1 MRAAIVGGIIAI
13 ITLAA
18 YGIVQAGRWA
28 PAAQQARV
36 ETPAPVAV
44 EPAPAVATEAAST
57 APAEPA
63 ETAAADSADA
73 PVEAAATAPADT
85 AEATPSDAAAPSSDT
100 VADAALPAVAS
111 PPVAPAAAT
120 PTTAAPVAAA
130 AAPVAPATPLQ
141 RHPLHRQ
148 PPHRS
153 RLPSWPRRHR
163 RRLPHP
169 PRRRSRSWSPSISR
183 LRLRRPSGPPER
195 PPRPL
200 RSLRRPRL
208 PLPRLNPLR
217 PRPAPAPLKAPDIVC
232 NNPNAMKVSRVVE
245 IDTTGGPGFGSQHF
259 KTMDFLR
266 DHEIVLT
273 FDDGPWLNTT
283 HAVLKALA
291 DQCLRATFFNI
302 GKHASYYP
310 EILKD
315 VLAAGH
321 TVGTH
326 TWSHADLS
334 KKTPDDAKEEI
345 EKGISAVHYY
355 AQGAGPIAP
364 FFRFPDLRHPPEMLT
379 YLGERNIASFSTDID
394 SFDFKIH
401 KPDQLVKSLIAKV
414 NKQGKGIILM
424 HDFQKGTAAALPEIL
439 AQLKADGFKIVHMVP
454 KDAGDD
460 GPAIRRGDPQGPE
473 AADGEPAPDLERG
486 EDDQRGP
493 RRGQAVGLASSAKT
507 GNGRARP
514 GHFFFAGSATSA
526 TRTAPPGTAPGR
538 RTASRRSSS
547 PRRAAP
553 SPDRA

>member
-13 ITLAA
+13 ITMAA

-28 PAAQQARV
+28 PAAQQARI

-44 EPAPAVATEAAST
+44 EPAPAVAIEAAST
-57 APAEPA
+57 APA

-73 PVEAAATAPADT
+73 PLEAAATAPVDT
-85 AEATPSDAAAPSSDT
+85 AEAAASDATAPSSDT
-100 VADAALPAVAS
+100 IADAALPAVAS
-111 PPVAPAAAT
+111 PPVAPAAMPVA
-120 PTTAAPVAAA
+120 AAVAPVAPPAGTPAIAA
-130 AAPVAPATPLQ
+130 AAPVAPPVAAPVMAAAAPAAPVPAPASKPIVVAQYQPAPITPTIRPAGATPAAAAA
-141 RHPLHRQ
+141 PAPAPVAAPQ
-148 PPHRS
+148 PVAAPA
-153 RLPSWPRRHR
+153 
-163 RRLPHP
+163 
-169 PRRRSRSWSPSISR
+169 
-183 LRLRRPSGPPER
+183 
-195 PPRPL
+195 
-200 RSLRRPRL
+200 
-208 PLPRLNPLR
+208 
-217 PRPAPAPLKAPDIVC
+217 PAPAPLKAPDIVC

-379 YLGERNIASFSTDID
+379 YLGQRNIASFSTDID

-401 KPDQLVKSLIAKV
+401 KPDQLIKSLIAKV

-439 AQLKADGFKIVHMVP
+439 AQLKAGGFKIVHMVP
-454 KDAGDD
+454 KEAVTTV
-460 GPAIRRGDPQGPE
+460 PQYDE
-473 AADGEPAPDLERG
+473 AMLKDQKLPTVSQRPTSSVVKTISEVPGE
-486 EDDQRGP
+486 
-493 RRGQAVGLASSAKT
+493 AKQ
-507 GNGRARP
+507 
-514 GHFFFAGSATSA
+514 
-526 TRTAPPGTAPGR
+526 
-538 RTASRRSSS
+538 
-547 PRRAAP
+547 
-553 SPDRA
+553 

>member
-13 ITLAA
+13 ITLTA

-28 PAAQQARV
+28 PAAVQARV
-36 ETPAPVAV
+36 ETPAPVAL
-44 EPAPAVATEAAST
+44 EPAPAVATEAAS
-57 APAEPA
+57 AEA
-63 ETAAADSADA
+63 TETAAADSADA
-73 PVEAAATAPADT
+73 PVEMAASAPADA
-85 AEATPSDAAAPSSDT
+85 AEAAPSADAAPSGDT
-100 VADAALPAVAS
+100 VADAPLPAVAS

-120 PTTAAPVAAA
+120 PAIAAVAPVAPPAAAPVAAPVMAAAAA
-130 AAPVAPATPLQ
+130 AAPAPASKPMVVAQYQPAPIAPTIRPAGATPAAAA
-141 RHPLHRQ
+141 PAPAPVAAPQ
-148 PPHRS
+148 PVAAPA
-153 RLPSWPRRHR
+153 
-163 RRLPHP
+163 
-169 PRRRSRSWSPSISR
+169 
-183 LRLRRPSGPPER
+183 
-195 PPRPL
+195 
-200 RSLRRPRL
+200 
-208 PLPRLNPLR
+208 
-217 PRPAPAPLKAPDIVC
+217 PAPAPLKAPDIVC

-273 FDDGPWLNTT
+273 FDDGPWLNNTP
-283 HAVLKALA
+283 AVLKALA

-310 EILKD
+310 EILKQ

-334 KKTPDDAKEEI
+334 KAKTPDDAKEEI
-345 EKGISAVHYY
+345 EKGFSAVHYY

-379 YLGERNIASFSTDID
+379 YLGQRNIASFSTDID

-439 AQLKADGFKIVHMVP
+439 AQLKAGGFKIVHMVP
-454 KDAGDD
+454 KEAVTT
-460 GPAIRRGDPQGPE
+460 IPQYDE
-473 AADGEPAPDLERG
+473 AMIKDQKLPTVSQRPTSSVVKTISEVPGE
-486 EDDQRGP
+486 
-493 RRGQAVGLASSAKT
+493 AKQ
-507 GNGRARP
+507 
-514 GHFFFAGSATSA
+514 
-526 TRTAPPGTAPGR
+526 
-538 RTASRRSSS
+538 
-547 PRRAAP
+547 
-553 SPDRA
+553 

>member
-13 ITLAA
+13 ITLTA

-28 PAAQQARV
+28 PAAVQARV
-36 ETPAPVAV
+36 ETPAPVAL
-44 EPAPAVATEAAST
+44 EPAPAVATEAASA
-57 APAEPA
+57 APAEA
-63 ETAAADSADA
+63 TETAAADSADA
-73 PVEAAATAPADT
+73 PVEMAASAPADA
-85 AEATPSDAAAPSSDT
+85 AEAAPSADAAPSGDT
-100 VADAALPAVAS
+100 VADAPLPAVAS

-120 PTTAAPVAAA
+120 PAIAAVAPVAPPAAAPVAAPVMAAAAA
-130 AAPVAPATPLQ
+130 AAPAPASKPMVVAQYQPAPIAPTIRPAGATPAAAAAA
-141 RHPLHRQ
+141 PAPAPVAAPQ
-148 PPHRS
+148 PVAAPA
-153 RLPSWPRRHR
+153 
-163 RRLPHP
+163 
-169 PRRRSRSWSPSISR
+169 
-183 LRLRRPSGPPER
+183 
-195 PPRPL
+195 
-200 RSLRRPRL
+200 
-208 PLPRLNPLR
+208 
-217 PRPAPAPLKAPDIVC
+217 PAPAPLKAPDIVC

-273 FDDGPWLNTT
+273 FDDGPWLNNTP
-283 HAVLKALA
+283 AVLKALA

-310 EILKD
+310 EILKQ

-334 KKTPDDAKEEI
+334 KAKTPDDAKEEI
-345 EKGISAVHYY
+345 EKGFSAVHYY

-379 YLGERNIASFSTDID
+379 YLGQRNIASFSTDID

-439 AQLKADGFKIVHMVP
+439 AQLKAGGFKIVHMVP
-454 KDAGDD
+454 KEAVTT
-460 GPAIRRGDPQGPE
+460 IPQYDE
-473 AADGEPAPDLERG
+473 AMIKDQKLPTVSQRPTSSVVKTISEVPGE
-486 EDDQRGP
+486 
-493 RRGQAVGLASSAKT
+493 AKQ
-507 GNGRARP
+507 
-514 GHFFFAGSATSA
+514 
-526 TRTAPPGTAPGR
+526 
-538 RTASRRSSS
+538 
-547 PRRAAP
+547 
-553 SPDRA
+553 

>member
-13 ITLAA
+13 ITLTA

-28 PAAQQARV
+28 PAAVQARV
-36 ETPAPVAV
+36 ETPAPVAL
-44 EPAPAVATEAAST
+44 EPAPAVATEAAS
-57 APAEPA
+57 AEA
-63 ETAAADSADA
+63 TETAAADSADA
-73 PVEAAATAPADT
+73 PVEMAASAPADA
-85 AEATPSDAAAPSSDT
+85 AEAAPSADAA
-100 VADAALPAVAS
+100 VADAPLPAVAS

-120 PTTAAPVAAA
+120 PAIAAVAPVAPPAAAPVAAPVMAAAAA
-130 AAPVAPATPLQ
+130 AAPAPASKPMVVAQYQPAPIAPTIRPAGATPAAAA
-141 RHPLHRQ
+141 PAPAPVAAPQ
-148 PPHRS
+148 PVAAPA
-153 RLPSWPRRHR
+153 
-163 RRLPHP
+163 
-169 PRRRSRSWSPSISR
+169 
-183 LRLRRPSGPPER
+183 
-195 PPRPL
+195 
-200 RSLRRPRL
+200 
-208 PLPRLNPLR
+208 
-217 PRPAPAPLKAPDIVC
+217 PAPAPLKAPDIVC

-273 FDDGPWLNTT
+273 FDDGPWLNNTP
-283 HAVLKALA
+283 AVLKALA

-310 EILKD
+310 EILKQ

-334 KKTPDDAKEEI
+334 KAKTPDDAKEEI
-345 EKGISAVHYY
+345 EKGFSAVHYY

-379 YLGERNIASFSTDID
+379 YLGQRNIASFSTDID

-439 AQLKADGFKIVHMVP
+439 AQLKAGGFKIVHMVP
-454 KDAGDD
+454 KEAVTT
-460 GPAIRRGDPQGPE
+460 IPQYDE
-473 AADGEPAPDLERG
+473 AMIKDQKLPTVSQRPTSSVVKTISEVPGE
-486 EDDQRGP
+486 
-493 RRGQAVGLASSAKT
+493 AKQ
-507 GNGRARP
+507 
-514 GHFFFAGSATSA
+514 
-526 TRTAPPGTAPGR
+526 
-538 RTASRRSSS
+538 
-547 PRRAAP
+547 
-553 SPDRA
+553 

>member
-13 ITLAA
+13 ITLTA

-28 PAAQQARV
+28 PAAVQARV
-36 ETPAPVAV
+36 ETPAPVAL
-44 EPAPAVATEAAST
+44 EPAPAVATEAAS
-57 APAEPA
+57 AEA
-63 ETAAADSADA
+63 TETAAEAPTADSADA
-73 PVEAAATAPADT
+73 PVELAASAPADT
-85 AEATPSDAAAPSSDT
+85 ADAAPSAAPSGDT

-120 PTTAAPVAAA
+120 PAVAA
-130 AAPVAPATPLQ
+130 AAPVAPPIAAPVAAPVMAAAAAPPAAAPAAPAPASKPMVVAQYQPAPIAPTIRPAGATPAAAVAA
-141 RHPLHRQ
+141 PAPAPVAAPQ
-148 PPHRS
+148 PVAAPA
-153 RLPSWPRRHR
+153 
-163 RRLPHP
+163 
-169 PRRRSRSWSPSISR
+169 
-183 LRLRRPSGPPER
+183 
-195 PPRPL
+195 
-200 RSLRRPRL
+200 
-208 PLPRLNPLR
+208 
-217 PRPAPAPLKAPDIVC
+217 PAPAPLKAPDIVC

-266 DHEIVLT
+266 DHEVVLT
-273 FDDGPWLNTT
+273 FDDGPWLNNTP
-283 HAVLKALA
+283 AVLKALA

-310 EILKD
+310 EILKQ

-334 KKTPDDAKEEI
+334 KAKTPDDAKEEI
-345 EKGISAVHYY
+345 EKGFSAVHYY

-379 YLGERNIASFSTDID
+379 YLGQRNIASFSTDID

-439 AQLKADGFKIVHMVP
+439 AQLKAGGFKIVHMVP
-454 KDAGDD
+454 KEAVTT
-460 GPAIRRGDPQGPE
+460 IPQYDE
-473 AADGEPAPDLERG
+473 AMIKDQKLPTVSQRPTSSVVKTISEVPGE
-486 EDDQRGP
+486 
-493 RRGQAVGLASSAKT
+493 AKQ
-507 GNGRARP
+507 
-514 GHFFFAGSATSA
+514 
-526 TRTAPPGTAPGR
+526 
-538 RTASRRSSS
+538 
-547 PRRAAP
+547 
-553 SPDRA
+553 

>member
-28 PAAQQARV
+28 PTAQQVRI
-36 ETPAPVAV
+36 ETPAPVAIEPV
-44 EPAPAVATEAAST
+44 AIEPAAVATEAASI
-57 APAEPA
+57 APAEATEPTEA
-63 ETAAADSADA
+63 AAADSADA
-73 PVEAAATAPADT
+73 PVGMAANAPADT
-85 AEATPSDAAAPSSDT
+85 AEAAPSAAAVPSSDT

-111 PPVAPAAAT
+111 PPVAPDTIAPTAAA
-120 PTTAAPVAAA
+120 AD
-130 AAPVAPATPLQ
+130 AAPVAPPVAAPVVAAVAPPVAAPAAPAPASKPMVVAQYQPAPITPMI
-141 RHPLHRQ
+141 RPAGAAPAAAAAAQ
-148 PPHRS
+148 PAPA
-153 RLPSWPRRHR
+153 PAPTAA
-163 RRLPHP
+163 PQP
-169 PRRRSRSWSPSISR
+169 VAAPA
-183 LRLRRPSGPPER
+183 
-195 PPRPL
+195 
-200 RSLRRPRL
+200 
-208 PLPRLNPLR
+208 
-217 PRPAPAPLKAPDIVC
+217 PAPAPLKAPDIVC

-266 DHEIVLT
+266 DHEVVLT

-334 KKTPDDAKEEI
+334 KKTPDEAKEEI

-355 AQGAGPIAP
+355 AQGGQIAP

-401 KPDQLVKSLIAKV
+401 KPDQLTKSLIAKV

-439 AQLKADGFKIVHMVP
+439 AQLKAGGFKVVHMVP
-454 KDAGDD
+454 KVPVTTLPQYDEAMMKDQKLPTVSQRPTSSVVKTISEVPGDA
-460 GPAIRRGDPQGPE
+460 
-473 AADGEPAPDLERG
+473 
-486 EDDQRGP
+486 
-493 RRGQAVGLASSAKT
+493 K
-507 GNGRARP
+507 
-514 GHFFFAGSATSA
+514 
-526 TRTAPPGTAPGR
+526 
-538 RTASRRSSS
+538 
-547 PRRAAP
+547 
-553 SPDRA
+553 